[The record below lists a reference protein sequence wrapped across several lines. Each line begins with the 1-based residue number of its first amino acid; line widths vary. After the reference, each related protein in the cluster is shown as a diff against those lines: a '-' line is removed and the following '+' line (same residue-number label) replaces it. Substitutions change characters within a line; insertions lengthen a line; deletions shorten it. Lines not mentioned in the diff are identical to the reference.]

1 MKALQQELQ
10 DALVVEG
17 KAEADLSQ
25 NFNRRTE
32 ELSESYQKQID
43 DIAYGYKDTSKY
55 KTDYAA
61 YQKLLEKQR
70 NLKAGKSLSSSD
82 QKKLDKYAAEMSAL
96 AEGATY
102 TNINDFITAW
112 SYVYDNQTKYLEG
125 KLSSSAGKK
134 YDTYAA
140 QVKNW
145 TQEKQDELRSLQNEM
160 DDNLENLESEYET
173 QVNENEKAIN
183 EQKEK
188 LWETAR
194 AIAEFEVTSTQ
205 AIVDSLSTMIERYEN
220 VAQVLEKTNFDALK
234 KYGIMDLFNL
244 DDEKD
249 VSELITEQLT
259 NAIND
264 SKEKVSTLVQQVG
277 LYEELLEAADEGSFD
292 AIFEKYRSQAG
303 AEMSEMIDNLI
314 TQLNENEYSDSTW
327 VDDWNKAL
335 SDSLSEILD
344 VTEAV
349 EEFKTE
355 LREQVLFKSANDA
368 IEMVESLNDHL
379 EAMAGLIRDEWTSD
393 ANGLTAY
400 GAAKA
405 AVLAN
410 QYGEAQKAVEAYA
423 DKIKAIEDAQKDENT
438 QYASNEEYV
447 KALNEAYQDYY
458 DSLTNVENIAVNLV
472 ALSKEATQAEI
483 NQIKTLID
491 VRNKALA
498 SKKAYYD
505 YNKSIQAKSREIE
518 ALQAEIDAL
527 NGVNTAEAKA
537 LEAQKKA
544 ALQTAQEAL
553 EDLQMQHQF
562 ELSTNALNKFLEDL
576 DKTLDDANET
586 IDKTFEKF
594 AQDLRDILGIAENAD
609 VQTAY
614 DNIYSLLLG
623 TDAKVTSAMTNTQPT
638 VGTTTTTSGTSST
651 STATSGYVEISPN
664 EFLSSLSTTLTNTIV
679 PKFDLTNGYLS
690 NIQTLLQSKIAPDVS
705 KIAST
710 NNNVNLSFQA
720 PTIEVNGAV
729 DATVVS
735 DLQKLLDQ
743 SSDYTMQKMFAE
755 LRKMGYQ
762 VTYGG

>member
-1 MKALQQELQ
+1 MNQLQQELQ

-25 NFNRRTE
+25 NFNRRTD
-32 ELSESYQKQID
+32 ELRESYEKQIH
-43 DIAYGYKDTSKY
+43 DIQYGYMDTSKY
-55 KTDYAA
+55 KSERAA
-61 YQKLLEKQR
+61 YDKLLEKQR
-70 NLKAGKSLSSSD
+70 TQAAKGKSLSTSD

-96 AEGATY
+96 EEGATY
-102 TNINDFITAW
+102 TNINDFISQW
-112 SYVYDNQTKYLEG
+112 SFWYDNQAKYLQG
-125 KLSSSAGKK
+125 KLGKNAKK

-140 QVKNW
+140 NIKNW
-145 TQEKQDELRSLQNEM
+145 TQEKTDELRSLQNEM

-173 QVNENEKAIN
+173 QVNENEKNIN

-205 AIVDSLSTMIERYEN
+205 AIIDALDTTIERYEN

-264 SKEKVSTLVQQVG
+264 SKEKVNTLVQQVG
-277 LYEELLEAADEGSFD
+277 LYEELLEAADRGSFE
-292 AIFEKYRSQAG
+292 AIFEKYREQAG
-303 AEMSEMIDNLI
+303 SEMNELIDNLI
-314 TQLNENEYSDSTW
+314 TQLNENDFTDNTW

-335 SDSLSEILD
+335 ADSLSEILS
-344 VTEAV
+344 VTEGV
-349 EEFKTE
+349 ENLKSE
-355 LREQVLFKSANDA
+355 LREEVIFKAANNA

-393 ANGLTAY
+393 VNGLTSY

-423 DKIKAIEDAQKDENT
+423 DKIKAIEEAQKNENT

-472 ALSKEATQAEI
+472 ELSKEATQAEI

-505 YNKSIQAKSREIE
+505 YNKNIQAKTKEIE

-537 LEAQKKA
+537 LQKQKEM
-544 ALQTAQEAL
+544 ALETAQEAL

-562 ELSTNALNKFLEDL
+562 ELSTNALSQFLEDL
-576 DKTLDDANET
+576 DRTLDDANET

-594 AQDLRDILGIAENAD
+594 AQDLKDILGVAENAD

-623 TDAKVTSAMTNTQPT
+623 TDAKVTSAMTNTTPN
-638 VGTTTTTSGTSST
+638 VGSTTPTTSGATSS
-651 STATSGYVEISPN
+651 SSGYVEISPN
-664 EFLSSLSTTLTNTIV
+664 EFLSSLSSTMTNIIV

-690 NIQTLLQSKIAPDVS
+690 NIQTLLQSKVAPDVA
-705 KIAST
+705 KMAST

-720 PTIEVNGAV
+720 PKIEVNGAV
-729 DATVVS
+729 DATVVR
-735 DLQKLLDQ
+735 DLQALLDQ